1 VLGEAAKL
9 VPDEDVQIVPMPPG
23 NMGSSVE
30 ASVTDA
36 AFIWEPFTSQYLIR
50 GKTKV
55 IFDVNEALPKYPWYI
70 IMALPD
76 TLKNNRAAVVK
87 ALRAHKK
94 AVDYL
99 NSSLDAGNDIIA
111 QAFKLEEVT
120 DEQGMKYSGAD
131 VVAKARERLGW
142 EWNITDEDK
151 NFIQRLMDYS
161 LSLGYIKESLDVND
175 LVDLSLAKEAIQ

>member
-1 VLGEAAKL
+1 MDVLLRGFVLGEEAKL
-9 VPDEDVQIVPMPPG
+9 KPDEDVQIVPMPPG

-30 ASVTDA
+30 ASVTGA
-36 AFIWEPFTSQYLIR
+36 AFIWEPFTSQYLLR

-76 TLKNNRAAVVK
+76 TLKNKRAAVVK

-99 NSSLDAGNDIIA
+99 NSSPDAGNDIIA
-111 QAFKLEEVT
+111 NVFKLEEVT
-120 DEQGMKYSGAD
+120 DEQGVKYSGTD
-131 VVAKARERLGW
+131 IVAKARERLG
-142 EWNITDEDK
+142 
-151 NFIQRLMDYS
+151 
-161 LSLGYIKESLDVND
+161 
-175 LVDLSLAKEAIQ
+175 